1 MLYFMLKIIEKNK
14 EDIKESLGYF
24 NVGKCEREVFGKN
37 TPGSDNGFEVPRHQ
51 SSDTPH
57 TTL

>member
-1 MLYFMLKIIEKNK
+1 MLYYVKDYIEKNK

-24 NVGKCEREVFGKN
+24 NVGECKREVFGKN
-37 TPGSDNGFEVPRHQ
+37 TPGSDNGFEVPRHE
-51 SSDTPH
+51 SSEIPH